1 LLALSLAW
9 ADHGAPPPQLGGT
22 VLCVELSSVQ
32 VGLEAEAAPPAVTER
47 VRMEVF
53 SAMQARLETE
63 GVPYRTDC
71 AAVSGYVLLG
81 LEAHFLDPETYL
93 GFPKDSYT
101 YVTTA
106 QVGSFVGAA
115 QPDTA
120 LPGRRYTG
128 SASDIF
134 QALTPGDLVTRLTG
148 LGLDEFNLLVQAWS
162 EANAL
167 TPGGVLRFAALGLAL
182 ALLRAVPL
190 SLAATR
196 GRSSSPHPPT

>member
-1 LLALSLAW
+1 
-9 ADHGAPPPQLGGT
+9 
-22 VLCVELSSVQ
+22 
-32 VGLEAEAAPPAVTER
+32 
-47 VRMEVF
+47 M
-53 SAMQARLETE
+53 
-63 GVPYRTDC
+63 
-71 AAVSGYVLLG
+71 LLG
-81 LEAHFLDPETYL
+81 LEARFLDPETYL

-120 LPGRRYTG
+120 LLGRRYTD

-134 QALTPGDLVTRLTG
+134 QAQTPGDLVTRLTR

-167 TPGGVLRFAALGLAL
+167 TPGSVLRFAALGLAL
-182 ALLRAVPL
+182 AALRAVPF
-190 SLAATR
+190 SRAR
-196 GRSSSPHPPT
+196 RRRSSSPHPPK